1 MQNAQKSLEYIGLK
15 PKEVQIYLALLELG
29 EGSIIQIAKKSGIKR
44 TTVYNILPD
53 FVTRG
58 LISSTIKKKKKV
70 YFIEDP
76 RSLKN
81 DLKEKESVIDK
92 MMPELLA
99 IQNIL
104 PSKPR
109 ITFYEGVGGMKELY
123 QDTLNSLS
131 EGDTILSYTGLSDF
145 SKLMPQ
151 EYNDYYIKE
160 RVKKKIR
167 IKIIASLSPTSEE
180 WQNTS
185 ASELREIRIVHD
197 MPFRFD
203 ADTEI
208 YANKVALISYRENF
222 LGVIIESKEISQ
234 MQRSAFELMWSMLLK

>member
-1 MQNAQKSLEYIGLK
+1 MKTLENSLGYIGFK
-15 PKEVQIYLALLELG
+15 PKEAQIYLALLELG
-29 EGSIIQIAKKSGIKR
+29 EASIIQIAKKAGIKR
-44 TTVYNILPD
+44 TTVYNIIPD
-53 FVTRG
+53 FVNRG
-58 LISSTIKKKKKV
+58 LIASAVRKKRKV

-76 RSLKN
+76 RSLTT

-92 MMPELLA
+92 FMPELLA

-151 EYNDYYIKE
+151 EYNEYYIKE

-167 IKIIASLSPTSEE
+167 IKIIASPSSTAEE
-180 WQNTS
+180 WQKTA

-234 MQRSAFELMWSMLLK
+234 MQRSAFELMWSLLSK